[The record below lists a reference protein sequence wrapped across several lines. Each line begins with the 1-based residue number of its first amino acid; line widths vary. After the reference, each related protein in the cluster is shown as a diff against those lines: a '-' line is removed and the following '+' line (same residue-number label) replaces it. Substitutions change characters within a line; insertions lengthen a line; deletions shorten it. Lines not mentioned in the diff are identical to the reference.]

1 VKYVLATLGFVL
13 ALPALLLVA
22 VALGPVALGV
32 LCAVAFG
39 LIVFLVW
46 NVECPR
52 GRGHLIAWV
61 CPTEREGCGV
71 HAQDA
76 PAVSRGVPS

>member
-1 VKYVLATLGFVL
+1 MVVKYVLATLGFVL

-46 NVECPR
+46 NALLALGLVGR
-52 GRGHLIAWV
+52 AVWRRGH
-61 CPTEREGCGV
+61 
-71 HAQDA
+71 HAG
-76 PAVSRGVPS
+76 P